1 MTRLGRLHLNS
12 AGLCAIRMKALIDYW
27 QIDELLLG
35 ECRHTAGTAAHA
47 LLEVTNISFS
57 TSTNNDRTVLMRTYG
72 ADNQKKA
79 LVR

>member
-35 ECRHTAGTAAHA
+35 ECTVQYSTVQYWQIDELLLGEWRHTAGTAAVIRN
-47 LLEVTNISFS
+47 LNI
-57 TSTNNDRTVLMRTYG
+57 
-72 ADNQKKA
+72 
-79 LVR
+79 